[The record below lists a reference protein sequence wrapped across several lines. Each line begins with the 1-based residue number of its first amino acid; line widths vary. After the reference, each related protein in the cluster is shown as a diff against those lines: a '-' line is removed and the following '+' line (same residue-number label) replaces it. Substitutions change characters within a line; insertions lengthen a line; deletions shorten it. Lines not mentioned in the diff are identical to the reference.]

1 MEKKVYEFSAEELEV
16 LHEIQRAYEEEIRF
30 FKSADVDEF
39 IRWALTPSKQGQMS
53 LQIKALFL
61 GLTGSPTFKDLADE
75 RLSPST
81 TRRILKTQ
89 IEASFLDEKVQEPPE
104 KPKVG
109 QLFLRRLPKEPE
121 TTEMK
126 QLIEKKEKWKQPQG
140 RPKHVFVAQPWLD
153 EFSRTRDVIKD
164 GPWSKDTKKF
174 ICKTHL
180 YLIDCGIWKE
190 LVMSRIGFIIKLF
203 RSEKAPEFWKSFGLE
218 LENIDPKLKGM
229 LWPDEINSKYLKEL
243 ADRLEKSTKSE
254 IVELDLTTLK
264 NKLIG
269 SLSALN
275 Q

>member
-1 MEKKVYEFSAEELEV
+1 MEKNVYEFSVEELRA
-16 LHEIQRAYEEEIRF
+16 LHEIQRAYEECISL
-30 FKSADVDEF
+30 FKCVDVNEF
-39 IRWALTPSKQGQMS
+39 IRWALTPSKQGRMS

-61 GLTGSPTFKDLADE
+61 GMADPPTLKDLADE
-75 RLSPST
+75 RLSSST
-81 TRRILKTQ
+81 IRRILKTQ
-89 IEASFLDEKVQEPPE
+89 IEANFLEEKVQELPE

-126 QLIEKKEKWKQPQG
+126 QLIEKKEKWKRLQG
-140 RPKHVFVAQPWLD
+140 RPEHVFVTQSWLD
-153 EFSRTRDVIKD
+153 EFSRTRDIIKE
-164 GPWSKDTKKF
+164 GPWSKDVKKF
-174 ICKTHL
+174 ICKAHL

-190 LVMSRIGFIIKLF
+190 WAMSCIDFITKLF
-203 RSEKAPEFWKSFGLE
+203 RSERAPEFWKSFDLE

-229 LWPDEINSKYLKEL
+229 LWPDEINSQYLKEL
-243 ADRLEKSTKSE
+243 ADRIEKNIKSE
-254 IVELDLTTLK
+254 IVESELTTLK